1 VVFKG
6 ALKEKKDKLNIVA
19 AVHVRGEPHAVGPD
33 EKRKTPEY
41 LAAKTAKTTIGPKTE
56 DENPETLIMDGQPQA
71 LGRRRGS
78 GLPHT
83 GRIPG
88 TCKPLRD
95 PPRPWPLGV
104 PLGLQTRALLARGG
118 CGASRV
124 LLPAVRRGGA
134 PLRGRPPRHDGDAVG
149 NRHGRAEVPL
159 FSAREPTHRARRDP
173 AAPLRGSLG
182 HTGALKPA
190 SDTVG
195 RRQTSGIPSNRSS
208 GKTPTRAR

>member
-1 VVFKG
+1 M
-6 ALKEKKDKLNIVA
+6 
-19 AVHVRGEPHAVGPD
+19 GPD

-56 DENPETLIMDGQPQA
+56 DENPETPIMDGQPQA

-83 GRIPG
+83 GRIAG

-124 LLPAVRRGGA
+124 LLPAVRRGARRCVGDRLA
-134 PLRGRPPRHDGDAVG
+134 MMEMQLVIATVAQRFRFSPLGSRPIEPVVTLRPRY
-149 NRHGRAEVPL
+149 EVPL
-159 FSAREPTHRARRDP
+159 AIRAR
-173 AAPLRGSLG
+173 
-182 HTGALKPA
+182 
-190 SDTVG
+190 
-195 RRQTSGIPSNRSS
+195 
-208 GKTPTRAR
+208 